1 MKTPTLYPTAKL
13 LPNPSNPRS
22 ITKRKL
28 DQLVK
33 SLRDFPAMLHLRP
46 LVIQSLEE
54 PVVLGGN
61 MRLQALLAL
70 GVAEVPVLTAEELT
84 EAQRV
89 EFMIKD
95 NVGVGEW
102 DYDTLAGEYDER
114 ELADWGL
121 DLPLPPDLEE
131 LEEEE
136 TTPSVGG
143 FRSQPGDLWQLGPH
157 QLVCGEAELQHC
169 DALVAEWEDLTGETA
184 TRR

>member
-22 ITKRKL
+22 ITKHKL
-28 DQLVK
+28 DLLVK

-61 MRLQALLAL
+61 MRLQALKEL

-84 EAQRV
+84 EAQRA
-89 EFMIKD
+89 EFVIKD
-95 NVGVGEW
+95 NVGFGEW
-102 DYDTLAGEYDER
+102 DWEALANEWDPQ

-121 DLPLPPDLEE
+121 DLPELPDEKLVTQDEIPE
-131 LEEEE
+131 LPTEPL
-136 TTPSVGG
+136 TK
-143 FRSQPGDLWQLGPH
+143 PGDFWVLGRH
-157 QLVCGEAELQHC
+157 RLLCGDSTRAEDIHYLLQEIGRAH
-169 DALVAEWEDLTGETA
+169 V
-184 TRR
+184 